1 MHAIMVGAVVYCV
14 VAVALLIALS
24 FRREIRQDEES
35 QLGDKEDLATK
46 PPQTSEGQKE
56 SAHDARSEQ
65 ESRRRA
71 A

>member
-14 VAVALLIALS
+14 VAVVLLVALS
-24 FRREIRQDEES
+24 FRREIRQNEES
-35 QLGDKEDLATK
+35 QLGEKEDLATNTL
-46 PPQTSEGQKE
+46 QTSERQKE
-56 SAHDARSEQ
+56 SSHDLRPGQ